1 MSQIENVSG
10 TAFVVAEYRAEENR
24 ETAPLY
30 RDSVVEL
37 FLNDGQSGRRGAAGG
52 PLSAG
57 QGHGQDSNQILR

>member
-1 MSQIENVSG
+1 MSQIKNVSG

-30 RDSVVEL
+30 RDFVVEL
-37 FLNDGQSGRRGAAGG
+37 FLNEDSLDAAAAGG

-57 QGHGQDSNQILR
+57 QGDGQDSH